1 MRGGVNVDKD
11 FDERLYDKILERFK
25 QYIVS
30 ISCAMVWRRAEQS
43 PRKEM
48 EDRIGHE

>member
-1 MRGGVNVDKD
+1 MDKD
-11 FDERLYDKILERFK
+11 FDEHLYDRILERFK

-30 ISCAMVWRRAEQS
+30 VSCAMVYRRADRS

-48 EDRIGHE
+48 EALIGHD